1 MQGLLNNSLIS
12 NASLFG
18 PGTKRWATGTLTS
31 AGTTFDITG
40 LGFTPTV
47 VVVDGHSATYTW
59 MLSVA
64 LTAGFI
70 HNPAVK
76 NLGVTINPAST
87 PDQQELSG
95 TPTFGVDSVTG
106 IACKAADMSLR
117 WIAYE

>member
-12 NASLFG
+12 NASIFG

-47 VVVDGHSATYTW
+47 VVVDGWSATYTW
-59 MLSVA
+59 ILSVA
-64 LTAGFI
+64 LKDGFLY
-70 HNPAVK
+70 NPAIT
-76 NLGVTINPAST
+76 NLGVTINPADT

-106 IACKAADMSLR
+106 IACKASGIALR